1 MADANLQTGEYLSA
15 VDSMLRALVVSP
27 GPAYDAYYG
36 MFRYHLGWTDINFV
50 ETKTDSGKRIRPL
63 LCLLSC
69 EAVGGD
75 WRPALPVAVAIELV
89 HNFSLI
95 HDDIEDQSDERRG
108 RTAVWK
114 AWGLAQG
121 LNAGDGMFML
131 ARLALDRLS
140 NHGASSDKCTRINL
154 EFDATT
160 LALCHGQFLDL
171 GFEARLDVTVDEYI
185 QMIRGKTA
193 ALISS
198 ATRIG
203 AMIATDDARTIDAL
217 SRFGENIGLAFQI
230 TDDILGIW
238 GDPSVTGKSVATD
251 ILSRKKSLP
260 AILGLSDRVF
270 GQSLQA
276 IYRLPRL
283 EPAHVAH
290 VLELLDA
297 ANVRQ
302 NAQQRADQYRAAGLK
317 ALDESGLDNHAV
329 SILRDIADTMTR
341 RQK

>member
-1 MADANLQTGEYLSA
+1 MEEYLSA
-15 VDSMLRALVVSP
+15 LDAVLRALVVSP
-27 GPAYDAYYG
+27 DSVYNPYYG
-36 MFRYHLGWTDINFV
+36 MFRYHLGWTDASFV

-75 WRPALPVAVAIELV
+75 WRSALSVAAAIELV

-114 AWGLAQG
+114 VWGLAQG

-131 ARLALDRLS
+131 ARLALDRLGQ
-140 NHGASSDKCTRINL
+140 HGIPAEKCANVNL

-171 GFEARLDVTVDEYI
+171 GFESRLDVSVDEYL

-193 ALISS
+193 ALISAS
-198 ATRIG
+198 TRIG
-203 AMIATDDARTIDAL
+203 AMIGTENQAIIDAF
-217 SRFGENIGLAFQI
+217 SRFGENAGLAFQV

-238 GDPSVTGKSVATD
+238 GDPSLTGKSAATD
-251 ILSRKKSLP
+251 ILSKKKSLP
-260 AILGLSDRVF
+260 AILGLSDTKHGAALR
-270 GQSLQA
+270 A
-276 IYRLPRL
+276 IYSQPELSQDD
-283 EPAHVAH
+283 VAR

-297 ANVRQ
+297 AQARKESQ
-302 NAQQRADQYRAAGLK
+302 RRADEFRASALDALEEAGLNNR
-317 ALDESGLDNHAV
+317 AMNT
-329 SILRDIADTMTR
+329 LREITDAMTR
-341 RQK
+341 RVR

>member
-1 MADANLQTGEYLSA
+1 MDEFLAALESE
-15 VDSMLRALVVSP
+15 LRALVASP
-27 GPAYDAYYG
+27 DPAYNAYYG
-36 MFRYHLGWTDINFV
+36 MFDYHLGWTDTQFNPV
-50 ETKTDSGKRIRPL
+50 KTDTGKRIRPL
-63 LCLLSC
+63 LCLVTC
-69 EAVGGD
+69 EAVGGK
-75 WRPALPVAVAIELV
+75 WRPALPVAAAIELV

-114 AWGLAQG
+114 VWGLAQG

-131 ARLALDRLS
+131 ARLALDQLAT
-140 NHGASSDKCTRINL
+140 HGVASDKCGKINL

-171 GFEARLDVTVDEYI
+171 GFESRLDVTVDEYV

-193 ALISS
+193 ALISA

-203 AMIATDDARTIDAL
+203 AMLATDDPQVIGAF

-238 GDPSVTGKSVATD
+238 GDPSVTGKSAATD
-251 ILSRKKSLP
+251 ILSKKKSLP
-260 AILGLSDRVF
+260 AILGLSHPQHGAALRE
-270 GQSLQA
+270 
-276 IYRLPRL
+276 IYREPRL
-283 EPAHVAH
+283 EQTHVAR

-297 ANVRQ
+297 AGVRVDTQ
-302 NAQQRADQYRAAGLK
+302 RRADEFRAA
-317 ALDESGLDNHAV
+317 ALDALDATGIKNRAMEQ
-329 SILRDIADTMTR
+329 LREIANAMTR
-341 RQK
+341 RVR

>member
-1 MADANLQTGEYLSA
+1 MDEYLAALDA
-15 VDSMLRALVVSP
+15 VLRALVVPPDSV
-27 GPAYDAYYG
+27 YHAYYG
-36 MFRYHLGWTDINFV
+36 MFRYHLGWTDEKFV

-63 LCLLSC
+63 LCLISC
-69 EAVGGD
+69 QAVGGD
-75 WRPALPVAVAIELV
+75 WRRALPVAAAIELV

-95 HDDIEDQSDERRG
+95 HDDIEDQSNERRG

-114 AWGLAQG
+114 VWGLAQG

-131 ARLALDRLS
+131 ARLALDQL
-140 NHGASSDKCTRINL
+140 GQQGIPAEKCASVNL

-171 GFEARLDVTVDEYI
+171 GFESRLDVTVDEYL

-193 ALISS
+193 ALISA

-203 AMIATDDARTIDAL
+203 AMLGTEDQTLIHAF

-238 GDPSVTGKSVATD
+238 GDPSLTGKSAATD
-251 ILSRKKSLP
+251 ILSKKKSLP
-260 AILGLSDRVF
+260 AILGLSDPQHGAALR
-270 GQSLQA
+270 A
-276 IYRLPRL
+276 IYSQPTLSPDD
-283 EPAHVAH
+283 VAR

-297 ANVRQ
+297 AQARKESQ
-302 NAQQRADQYRAAGLK
+302 CRADAFRAS
-317 ALDESGLDNHAV
+317 ALEALEESGLSNRAMNL
-329 SILRDIADTMTR
+329 LREIADAMTR
-341 RQK
+341 RVR